1 MTSPRTASASLW
13 HCLSCLVLVAIP
25 AKVIGEEPSA
35 DETSALEARLHRIFT
50 AEKFEPRE
58 FGPARWQD
66 EGAYYTTLEPSE
78 SIKDTEGEKAKDI
91 VRYETATGGREVL
104 IDAGRLIPE
113 GESRA
118 LEIDDYAWSDD
129 KRRLLIFT
137 NTERVWRRN
146 TRGDYW
152 VVELTTGVLRQ
163 LGGDAEPSTLM
174 FAKFSPDGSRV
185 AYVRGNDIYVEE
197 IDRGTIT
204 PLTSDGSA
212 TIINGTSDWVYEE
225 ELDLR
230 DAFRWSPDGRQ
241 IAFWNFDASGVGSFP
256 LINNTDTLYPEIT
269 RIPYPK
275 AGTTNSA
282 VRIGVVG
289 VEGGATRWME
299 VSGDPRDNYIARMDW
314 LDDSATLILQHL
326 NRLQNTNHVLL
337 ADAGTGEVVQIH
349 EDRSETWEDVM
360 DDLEWLEG
368 SEEFLWLSERSGWRH
383 AYRVRKDGNGAQTI
397 TRFDAD
403 VMGLVGLGGAGEWLY
418 FIASPDDATQR
429 YLYRSRVDGS
439 GRPERVTPADQPGTH
454 SYDLSPDGAF
464 AFHTY
469 SRFDVPP
476 VVDLVSLPGH
486 ESVRILE
493 DNAELASQL
502 AEIVVPPVEFFQT
515 KTEEGVVLDSWML
528 RPRDFDAAAKYPLI
542 VFVYGEVAGT
552 TVVDRWG
559 GDRMLFHRALADE
572 GFVVVSFDNRGT
584 PAPRG
589 AAWRKVVYG
598 TLGVHSS
605 QDQAA
610 AVRALAAERPFVD
623 GQRVGRLQSNGR
635 DAGSL

>member
-163 LGGDAEPSTLM
+163 LGGGAEPSTLM

-337 ADAGTGEVVQIH
+337 ADATRIGP
-349 EDRSETWEDVM
+349 RP
-360 DDLEWLEG
+360 
-368 SEEFLWLSERSGWRH
+368 GW
-383 AYRVRKDGNGAQTI
+383 
-397 TRFDAD
+397 
-403 VMGLVGLGGAGEWLY
+403 M
-418 FIASPDDATQR
+418 
-429 YLYRSRVDGS
+429 
-439 GRPERVTPADQPGTH
+439 
-454 SYDLSPDGAF
+454 
-464 AFHTY
+464 
-469 SRFDVPP
+469 
-476 VVDLVSLPGH
+476 
-486 ESVRILE
+486 
-493 DNAELASQL
+493 
-502 AEIVVPPVEFFQT
+502 
-515 KTEEGVVLDSWML
+515 
-528 RPRDFDAAAKYPLI
+528 
-542 VFVYGEVAGT
+542 
-552 TVVDRWG
+552 
-559 GDRMLFHRALADE
+559 
-572 GFVVVSFDNRGT
+572 
-584 PAPRG
+584 
-589 AAWRKVVYG
+589 
-598 TLGVHSS
+598 
-605 QDQAA
+605 
-610 AVRALAAERPFVD
+610 
-623 GQRVGRLQSNGR
+623 
-635 DAGSL
+635 